1 MRDHSFP
8 DVDSNNFD
16 EKSSSSSNEYYHLQ
30 NRGPLLPNKC
40 NCPNQLE
47 TAKQDIQSM
56 ISYTPQKV
64 ATLNMSN
71 PSDEYKILQ
80 KKVERYVKKLSF

>member
-30 NRGPLLPNKC
+30 NREPLLPNKC
-40 NCPNQLE
+40 NCSNQLK
-47 TAKQDIQSM
+47 TA
-56 ISYTPQKV
+56 
-64 ATLNMSN
+64 N

-80 KKVERYVKKLSF
+80 KTVERYVKKLSFLINGFFMFNPDRLK